1 MTASAPGLFFSQEKG
16 QNRKMP
22 FCCGLFLGDETEPE
36 DAVYIHEPSR
46 EKANKPDPQVWL
58 VCNIKNILSAE
69 YIQSEAEDLS
79 NHQFSFL
86 PKNSTSLPMNCISS
100 SN

>member
-1 MTASAPGLFFSQEKG
+1 
-16 QNRKMP
+16 MP

-36 DAVYIHEPSR
+36 DAVCIHDPTVKKQQSQKMPFISTNPPVK
-46 EKANKPDPQVWL
+46 KANKPDPQVWL